1 MVAGIYI
8 YKDRWG
14 KGDFSELKI
23 EINKSKIKID
33 EEN

>member
-8 YKDRWG
+8 KHRWG
-14 KGDFSELKI
+14 KGDFSEVKI

-33 EEN
+33 EES